1 MASLKYEISLLDRNT
16 RFALWQIKMQAVLA
30 QMDLEDALLGI
41 DKMPST
47 LTDEEK
53 KRKDR
58 KALTQLHLHLSNE
71 ILQDVMKEKT
81 AAALWK
87 RLEQICMSKTLTS
100 KLHMKQRLYAHRL
113 EEGAS
118 VHEHLTVFK
127 EILSNLEAME
137 VQYDKEDL
145 GLILLCSLPPSYLTF
160 RDTILYSRESLT
172 VDEVY
177 DSLTSYDKMKHLVVK
192 PDSQGEG
199 LIVRGRQDR
208 NTDDDRGRTQE
219 RNHRGKSKGRSKSS
233 NRGKTCN
240 FCKKKGHIKSECYKL
255 QNKIKRE
262 AANQKEKQPE
272 NSGEADVVEDYSDGE
287 LLVASVN
294 DSKVSEEWILD
305 SGCTFHMSPN
315 RDWFTT
321 YETVSEGVVLMGNN
335 ASCKIAGVGTIKVKM
350 FDGIVRTLSD
360 VRYVPE
366 LKINLISLS
375 TLDSKGYR
383 YTAESGVLKISKGSL
398 VVMKGQRK
406 TAKLYVLQGSTVT
419 GDAAVAS
426 SSLSDDDITKLWH
439 MRLGHM
445 SENGM
450 VELSKRGLLDG
461 QGICKLNFCEHCV
474 FGKRK
479 RVRFTRGIHN
489 TKETLEYIHSD
500 LWGPS
505 RVPSRGGANYML
517 TFIDDFSR
525 KVWAFFLKQKSDV
538 FSAFKSWKIMIE
550 KQTGKQIKYLRTDN
564 GLEFCSDEFN
574 RLCKSEGIVRH
585 LTVRHTPQ
593 QNGVAERMNRT
604 IMEKVRCMLSNANLP
619 KSFWAEAAS
628 TACFLINR
636 SPSVAIEKKTPQ
648 EVWSG
653 NPANYSDLKIFGC
666 PAYAHVNNGKLE
678 PRSIKC
684 VFLGYKAGVKGY
696 KLWCPE
702 NRKVVISRDVVFDE
716 TAMLP
721 NLSLK
726 DSSNKENQKQVEH
739 QINTESTPQVSTKIE
754 NRVASSPQYSIAKNR
769 TKREIKPPKK
779 YAEADL
785 VAYALNVAE
794 DIDANQEPSNYSEAI
809 SCEDSEKWMF
819 AMQEEMESL
828 HKNKTW
834 DLVKLPKG
842 KKTVRCKWVF
852 KKKEGTPGVE
862 EPKYKARL
870 VAKGYSQVPGVDFTD
885 VFSPVVK
892 HSSIRA
898 LLGIVAMHD
907 LELEQLDVK
916 TAFLHGELEE
926 DIYMQQPEGFRV
938 SEKEDYVCLL
948 KKSLYG
954 LKQSPRQWY
963 KRFDSFMTSHDFK
976 RSSFDSCV
984 YFKKNNDGSFVYL
997 LLYVDDMLIAA
1008 KDKGEIRKVKAQLSE
1023 EFEMKDLGPAK
1034 KILGMEILRDRKTSK
1049 LYLSQK
1055 GYIEKLLC
1063 RFNMRSAKP
1072 VSTPLAAH
1080 FRLSSA
1086 LSPQSDDEIEYMSHV
1101 PYSSAVG
1108 SLMYAM
1114 VCSRPDLSYAVSA
1127 VSRYMVNLGKEHWKT
1142 VQWILRYLRGTTDVC
1157 LQFGRTEDGVI
1168 GYVDAD
1174 FAGDLDRRRSL
1185 TGYVFTIGGCAISW
1199 KATLQTTVALS
1210 TTEAEYMA
1218 ITEACKEAIWLK
1230 GLFSELN
1237 EDLQISTV
1245 FCDSQ
1250 SAIFLTKDQMFH
1262 ERTKHID
1269 VRYHF
1274 VRDIIARGDIV
1285 VSKIS
1290 THENPADMM
1299 TKSLPIT
1306 KFEHCLDLI
1315 QGPSL
1320 GEDQHDSQLRMVNA
1334 ISSRTHE
1341 IDYEMNMLSA
1351 KVNRKHSDVE
1361 TTSADGKDTNGGKH
1375 RSSEGKLSNKES
1387 RSRVLNR
1394 SVVKSKSDMASK
1406 IRKTP
1411 AGTRTAVQKSK
1422 FDQKEEIRKR
1432 IEELRIQRQKRIA
1445 ERSAAKGLNP
1455 VTSRKNS
1462 IGTKTSTTSLK
1473 NQPLNQETKK
1483 LPKPALRSSTIEHLA
1498 TARKSAELKSNQPKK
1513 SASKENSSSTT
1524 GSQKVKS
1531 STNKVKGSDKKSG
1544 TNKVL
1549 SCDKDPR
1556 EKVSE
1561 EITFESEATQQ
1572 TAIVDDF
1579 KDVQELQSITSIM
1592 KPEECEILQR
1602 KTSSESKNSN
1612 ANMLTE
1618 DNKPLQSD
1626 HLKAKDFDED
1636 VPEMITVDS
1645 IPPSP
1650 DKTVKFST
1658 VNVGTNSE
1666 VNGKDTSG
1674 RVIAEIEISTPPP
1687 NEAIE
1692 MEPSVHSRKKWNN
1705 GENSPK
1711 ASKRFR
1717 KLLFFGKRTRN
1728 STKTDFIAIVNS
1740 C

>member
-1 MASLKYEISLLDRNT
+1 
-16 RFALWQIKMQAVLA
+16 
-30 QMDLEDALLGI
+30 
-41 DKMPST
+41 
-47 LTDEEK
+47 
-53 KRKDR
+53 
-58 KALTQLHLHLSNE
+58 
-71 ILQDVMKEKT
+71 MKEKT

-145 GLILLCSLPPSYLTF
+145 GLILLCSLPPSYSTF

-192 PDSQGEG
+192 PDSQERVSLFVGDKIGILMMIVVGHRKEIIVVNLRVDRSLQIEG
-199 LIVRGRQDR
+199 
-208 NTDDDRGRTQE
+208 
-219 RNHRGKSKGRSKSS
+219 
-233 NRGKTCN
+233 
-240 FCKKKGHIKSECYKL
+240 
-255 QNKIKRE
+255 
-262 AANQKEKQPE
+262 KQPE

-321 YETVSEGVVLMGNN
+321 YETVSECVVLMGNN

-350 FDGIVRTLSD
+350 FDGVVRTLSD

-366 LKINLISLS
+366 LKRNLISLS

-383 YTAESGVLKISKGSL
+383 YTAESG
-398 VVMKGQRK
+398 
-406 TAKLYVLQGSTVT
+406 GSTVT

-461 QGICKLNFCEHCV
+461 QGICKLNSVSTV
-474 FGKRK
+474 FLGSKR
-479 RVRFTRGIHN
+479 
-489 TKETLEYIHSD
+489 E
-500 LWGPS
+500 
-505 RVPSRGGANYML
+505 VPSRGGANYML

-593 QNGVAERMNRT
+593 QNG
-604 IMEKVRCMLSNANLP
+604 
-619 KSFWAEAAS
+619 AEAAS

-702 NRKVVISRDVVFDE
+702 NRKVVISRDVVFDDE

-726 DSSNKENQKQVEH
+726 DSSNKENQKQ
-739 QINTESTPQVSTKIE
+739 
-754 NRVASSPQYSIAKNR
+754 
-769 TKREIKPPKK
+769 K

-926 DIYMQQPEGFRV
+926 DIYMQQPEGFTV
-938 SEKEDYVCLL
+938 SEK
-948 KKSLYG
+948 
-954 LKQSPRQWY
+954 RI
-963 KRFDSFMTSHDFK
+963 M
-976 RSSFDSCV
+976 
-984 YFKKNNDGSFVYL
+984 
-997 LLYVDDMLIAA
+997 
-1008 KDKGEIRKVKAQLSE
+1008 
-1023 EFEMKDLGPAK
+1023 
-1034 KILGMEILRDRKTSK
+1034 
-1049 LYLSQK
+1049 
-1055 GYIEKLLC
+1055 
-1063 RFNMRSAKP
+1063 FNMQSAKKP

-1080 FRLSSA
+1080 FRLSST
-1086 LSPQSDDEIEYMSHV
+1086 LSPQSDYEIEYMSHV

-1127 VSRYMVNLGKEHWKT
+1127 VSRYMANPGKRILESSS
-1142 VQWILRYLRGTTDVC
+1142 VDLRYLRGTTDVC
-1157 LQFGRTEDGVI
+1157 LHLEELKMELLGMLMLILLETLIE
-1168 GYVDAD
+1168 
-1174 FAGDLDRRRSL
+1174 RRSL

-1218 ITEACKEAIWLK
+1218 ITEACKE
-1230 GLFSELN
+1230 LF
-1237 EDLQISTV
+1237 
-1245 FCDSQ
+1245 
-1250 SAIFLTKDQMFH
+1250 
-1262 ERTKHID
+1262 
-1269 VRYHF
+1269 
-1274 VRDIIARGDIV
+1274 G
-1285 VSKIS
+1285 
-1290 THENPADMM
+1290 
-1299 TKSLPIT
+1299 
-1306 KFEHCLDLI
+1306 
-1315 QGPSL
+1315 
-1320 GEDQHDSQLRMVNA
+1320 
-1334 ISSRTHE
+1334 
-1341 IDYEMNMLSA
+1341 
-1351 KVNRKHSDVE
+1351 
-1361 TTSADGKDTNGGKH
+1361 
-1375 RSSEGKLSNKES
+1375 
-1387 RSRVLNR
+1387 
-1394 SVVKSKSDMASK
+1394 
-1406 IRKTP
+1406 
-1411 AGTRTAVQKSK
+1411 
-1422 FDQKEEIRKR
+1422 
-1432 IEELRIQRQKRIA
+1432 
-1445 ERSAAKGLNP
+1445 
-1455 VTSRKNS
+1455 
-1462 IGTKTSTTSLK
+1462 
-1473 NQPLNQETKK
+1473 
-1483 LPKPALRSSTIEHLA
+1483 
-1498 TARKSAELKSNQPKK
+1498 
-1513 SASKENSSSTT
+1513 
-1524 GSQKVKS
+1524 
-1531 STNKVKGSDKKSG
+1531 
-1544 TNKVL
+1544 
-1549 SCDKDPR
+1549 
-1556 EKVSE
+1556 
-1561 EITFESEATQQ
+1561 
-1572 TAIVDDF
+1572 
-1579 KDVQELQSITSIM
+1579 
-1592 KPEECEILQR
+1592 
-1602 KTSSESKNSN
+1602 
-1612 ANMLTE
+1612 
-1618 DNKPLQSD
+1618 
-1626 HLKAKDFDED
+1626 
-1636 VPEMITVDS
+1636 
-1645 IPPSP
+1645 
-1650 DKTVKFST
+1650 
-1658 VNVGTNSE
+1658 
-1666 VNGKDTSG
+1666 
-1674 RVIAEIEISTPPP
+1674 
-1687 NEAIE
+1687 
-1692 MEPSVHSRKKWNN
+1692 
-1705 GENSPK
+1705 
-1711 ASKRFR
+1711 
-1717 KLLFFGKRTRN
+1717 
-1728 STKTDFIAIVNS
+1728 
-1740 C
+1740 

>member
-1 MASLKYEISLLDRNT
+1 MASLKYEISLLDHNT

-58 KALTQLHLHLSNE
+58 KALTQLHLYLSNE
-71 ILQDVMKEKT
+71 ILQEVMKEKT
-81 AAALWK
+81 AAVLWN

-113 EEGAS
+113 EEGAF
-118 VHEHLTVFK
+118 VHKHLTVFK
-127 EILSNLEAME
+127 EIFSNLEAME

-145 GLILLCSLPPSYLTF
+145 GLILLCSLPPSYSTF

-172 VDEVY
+172 VD
-177 DSLTSYDKMKHLVVK
+177 K
-192 PDSQGEG
+192 
-199 LIVRGRQDR
+199 
-208 NTDDDRGRTQE
+208 E
-219 RNHRGKSKGRSKSS
+219 RNPRSKSKSRSKSS
-233 NRGKTCN
+233 NKGKTCN
-240 FCKKKGHIKSECYKL
+240 FCKKKWHIKSECYKL

-262 AANQKEKQPE
+262 AANQREKQPE
-272 NSGEADVVEDYSDGE
+272 NFGEADVVEDYSDGE

-305 SGCTFHMSPN
+305 SGCTFHMSPY

-335 ASCKIAGVGTIKVKM
+335 ASCKIASVGTIK
-350 FDGIVRTLSD
+350 
-360 VRYVPE
+360 
-366 LKINLISLS
+366 
-375 TLDSKGYR
+375 
-383 YTAESGVLKISKGSL
+383 
-398 VVMKGQRK
+398 
-406 TAKLYVLQGSTVT
+406 GSTVT

-426 SSLSDDDITKLWH
+426 SSLLDDDITKLWH

-445 SENGM
+445 SENDM

-474 FGKRK
+474 FGQQKR
-479 RVRFTRGIHN
+479 
-489 TKETLEYIHSD
+489 
-500 LWGPS
+500 
-505 RVPSRGGANYML
+505 
-517 TFIDDFSR
+517 
-525 KVWAFFLKQKSDV
+525 
-538 FSAFKSWKIMIE
+538 
-550 KQTGKQIKYLRTDN
+550 
-564 GLEFCSDEFN
+564 
-574 RLCKSEGIVRH
+574 
-585 LTVRHTPQ
+585 
-593 QNGVAERMNRT
+593 QNGVIERMNRT
-604 IMEKVRCMLSNANLP
+604 IMKKVRCMLSNVNLP

-636 SPSVAIEKKTPQ
+636 SPSVAIEKKTTQ
-648 EVWSG
+648 EVWFD

-666 PAYAHVNNGKLE
+666 PAYAHVDNGKLE

-684 VFLGYKAGVKGY
+684 VFLGYKASVKGY

-726 DSSNKENQKQVEH
+726 DSSNKENKKQVEH
-739 QINTESTPQVSTKIE
+739 QINTESTHQASTKIE

-769 TKREIKPPKK
+769 TRREIKPPKK

-785 VAYALNVAE
+785 VAYVLNVAE

-828 HKNKTW
+828 YKNKTW

-842 KKTVRCKWVF
+842 KKTVHCKWVF

-862 EPKYKARL
+862 EPRYKARL
-870 VAKGYSQVPGVDFTD
+870 VTKGYSQIPGVDFTD

-916 TAFLHGELEE
+916 TVFLHGELEE
-926 DIYMQQPEGFRV
+926 DFYMQQPERFTV
-938 SEKEDYVCLL
+938 LEKEDYACLL

-984 YFKKNNDGSFVYL
+984 YFKKNSDGSFVYL
-997 LLYVDDMLIAA
+997 FLYVDDMLIAA
-1008 KDKGEIRKVKAQLSE
+1008 KDKGEIRKVKAQLSK

-1034 KILGMEILRDRKTSK
+1034 KILGIEILRDRKASK

-1055 GYIEKLLC
+1055 GYIEKVLC
-1063 RFNMRSAKP
+1063 RFNMQSAKP
-1072 VSTPLAAH
+1072 ISTPLATH

-1086 LSPQSDDEIEYMSHV
+1086 LSLQSNDEIEYMSHV

-1108 SLMYAM
+1108 SLIT
-1114 VCSRPDLSYAVSA
+1114 R
-1127 VSRYMVNLGKEHWKT
+1127 
-1142 VQWILRYLRGTTDVC
+1142 
-1157 LQFGRTEDGVI
+1157 DGVI

-1185 TGYVFTIGGCAISW
+1185 TGYVFTIGVCAISW

-1218 ITEACKEAIWLK
+1218 ITEACKEVIWLK

-1250 SAIFLTKDQMFH
+1250 SVIFLTKDQMFH

-1285 VSKIS
+1285 LSKIS
-1290 THENPADMM
+1290 SHENPADMM
-1299 TKSLPIT
+1299 TKSLLIT
-1306 KFEHCLDLI
+1306 KFEHCLDL
-1315 QGPSL
+1315 
-1320 GEDQHDSQLRMVNA
+1320 
-1334 ISSRTHE
+1334 
-1341 IDYEMNMLSA
+1341 
-1351 KVNRKHSDVE
+1351 
-1361 TTSADGKDTNGGKH
+1361 
-1375 RSSEGKLSNKES
+1375 
-1387 RSRVLNR
+1387 
-1394 SVVKSKSDMASK
+1394 
-1406 IRKTP
+1406 
-1411 AGTRTAVQKSK
+1411 
-1422 FDQKEEIRKR
+1422 
-1432 IEELRIQRQKRIA
+1432 
-1445 ERSAAKGLNP
+1445 
-1455 VTSRKNS
+1455 
-1462 IGTKTSTTSLK
+1462 
-1473 NQPLNQETKK
+1473 
-1483 LPKPALRSSTIEHLA
+1483 
-1498 TARKSAELKSNQPKK
+1498 
-1513 SASKENSSSTT
+1513 
-1524 GSQKVKS
+1524 
-1531 STNKVKGSDKKSG
+1531 
-1544 TNKVL
+1544 
-1549 SCDKDPR
+1549 
-1556 EKVSE
+1556 
-1561 EITFESEATQQ
+1561 
-1572 TAIVDDF
+1572 
-1579 KDVQELQSITSIM
+1579 
-1592 KPEECEILQR
+1592 
-1602 KTSSESKNSN
+1602 
-1612 ANMLTE
+1612 
-1618 DNKPLQSD
+1618 
-1626 HLKAKDFDED
+1626 
-1636 VPEMITVDS
+1636 
-1645 IPPSP
+1645 
-1650 DKTVKFST
+1650 
-1658 VNVGTNSE
+1658 VG
-1666 VNGKDTSG
+1666 
-1674 RVIAEIEISTPPP
+1674 
-1687 NEAIE
+1687 
-1692 MEPSVHSRKKWNN
+1692 VH
-1705 GENSPK
+1705 
-1711 ASKRFR
+1711 
-1717 KLLFFGKRTRN
+1717 
-1728 STKTDFIAIVNS
+1728 

>member
-1 MASLKYEISLLDRNT
+1 MASLKYEIPLLDRNT

-30 QMDLEDALLGI
+30 QIDLEDALLGI

-145 GLILLCSLPPSYLTF
+145 GLILLCSLPPSYSTF

-219 RNHRGKSKGRSKSS
+219 RNHRGKSKGRSESS
-233 NRGKTCN
+233 NR
-240 FCKKKGHIKSECYKL
+240 
-255 QNKIKRE
+255 
-262 AANQKEKQPE
+262 
-272 NSGEADVVEDYSDGE
+272 EDYSDGE

-335 ASCKIAGVGTIKVKM
+335 ASCKIAGLGTIKVKM
-350 FDGIVRTLSD
+350 FDGVVRTLSD

-366 LKINLISLS
+366 LKRNLISLS

-383 YTAESGVLKISKGSL
+383 YTAESG
-398 VVMKGQRK
+398 
-406 TAKLYVLQGSTVT
+406 GSTVT

-474 FGKRK
+474 FGKQKRK
-479 RVRFTRGIHN
+479 
-489 TKETLEYIHSD
+489 S
-500 LWGPS
+500 
-505 RVPSRGGANYML
+505 
-517 TFIDDFSR
+517 
-525 KVWAFFLKQKSDV
+525 WAFFLKQKSDV

-564 GLEFCSDEFN
+564 CLEFCSDEFN

-666 PAYAHVNNGKLE
+666 PAYAHVSNGKLE

-785 VAYALNVAE
+785 IAYALNVAE
-794 DIDANQEPSNYSEAI
+794 DIDANQEPSNILRRLAV
-809 SCEDSEKWMF
+809 KT
-819 AMQEEMESL
+819 Q
-828 HKNKTW
+828 KN
-834 DLVKLPKG
+834 G
-842 KKTVRCKWVF
+842 CKKTVRCKWVF

-926 DIYMQQPEGFRV
+926 DIYMQQPEGFTV

-948 KKSLYG
+948 KK
-954 LKQSPRQWY
+954 
-963 KRFDSFMTSHDFK
+963 
-976 RSSFDSCV
+976 
-984 YFKKNNDGSFVYL
+984 
-997 LLYVDDMLIAA
+997 
-1008 KDKGEIRKVKAQLSE
+1008 
-1023 EFEMKDLGPAK
+1023 
-1034 KILGMEILRDRKTSK
+1034 
-1049 LYLSQK
+1049 
-1055 GYIEKLLC
+1055 
-1063 RFNMRSAKP
+1063 FNMRSAKP

-1080 FRLSSA
+1080 FRLSST

-1127 VSRYMVNLGKEHWKT
+1127 VSRYMANPSKEHWKA

-1218 ITEACKEAIWLK
+1218 ITEACKKAIWLK

-1250 SAIFLTKDQMFH
+1250 SAIFLTKDQMFY

-1290 THENPADMM
+1290 THENPADMI

-1306 KFEHCLDLI
+1306 KFEHCLDL
-1315 QGPSL
+1315 
-1320 GEDQHDSQLRMVNA
+1320 
-1334 ISSRTHE
+1334 
-1341 IDYEMNMLSA
+1341 
-1351 KVNRKHSDVE
+1351 
-1361 TTSADGKDTNGGKH
+1361 
-1375 RSSEGKLSNKES
+1375 
-1387 RSRVLNR
+1387 
-1394 SVVKSKSDMASK
+1394 
-1406 IRKTP
+1406 
-1411 AGTRTAVQKSK
+1411 
-1422 FDQKEEIRKR
+1422 
-1432 IEELRIQRQKRIA
+1432 
-1445 ERSAAKGLNP
+1445 
-1455 VTSRKNS
+1455 
-1462 IGTKTSTTSLK
+1462 
-1473 NQPLNQETKK
+1473 
-1483 LPKPALRSSTIEHLA
+1483 
-1498 TARKSAELKSNQPKK
+1498 
-1513 SASKENSSSTT
+1513 
-1524 GSQKVKS
+1524 
-1531 STNKVKGSDKKSG
+1531 
-1544 TNKVL
+1544 
-1549 SCDKDPR
+1549 
-1556 EKVSE
+1556 
-1561 EITFESEATQQ
+1561 
-1572 TAIVDDF
+1572 
-1579 KDVQELQSITSIM
+1579 
-1592 KPEECEILQR
+1592 
-1602 KTSSESKNSN
+1602 
-1612 ANMLTE
+1612 
-1618 DNKPLQSD
+1618 
-1626 HLKAKDFDED
+1626 
-1636 VPEMITVDS
+1636 
-1645 IPPSP
+1645 
-1650 DKTVKFST
+1650 
-1658 VNVGTNSE
+1658 VG
-1666 VNGKDTSG
+1666 
-1674 RVIAEIEISTPPP
+1674 
-1687 NEAIE
+1687 
-1692 MEPSVHSRKKWNN
+1692 VH
-1705 GENSPK
+1705 
-1711 ASKRFR
+1711 
-1717 KLLFFGKRTRN
+1717 
-1728 STKTDFIAIVNS
+1728 

>member
-1 MASLKYEISLLDRNT
+1 MASLKYEIPLLDRNT

-145 GLILLCSLPPSYLTF
+145 GLILLCSLPPSYSTF

-262 AANQKEKQPE
+262 AANQKGKQPE

-335 ASCKIAGVGTIKVKM
+335 ASYK
-350 FDGIVRTLSD
+350 S
-360 VRYVPE
+360 
-366 LKINLISLS
+366 S
-375 TLDSKGYR
+375 
-383 YTAESGVLKISKGSL
+383 
-398 VVMKGQRK
+398 
-406 TAKLYVLQGSTVT
+406 QGSTVT

-474 FGKRK
+474 FGKQK

-666 PAYAHVNNGKLE
+666 PA
-678 PRSIKC
+678 
-684 VFLGYKAGVKGY
+684 
-696 KLWCPE
+696 
-702 NRKVVISRDVVFDE
+702 
-716 TAMLP
+716 
-721 NLSLK
+721 
-726 DSSNKENQKQVEH
+726 
-739 QINTESTPQVSTKIE
+739 
-754 NRVASSPQYSIAKNR
+754 

-794 DIDANQEPSNYSEAI
+794 DIDVNQEPSSYSEAI
-809 SCEDSEKWMF
+809 SCED
-819 AMQEEMESL
+819 Q
-828 HKNKTW
+828 KN
-834 DLVKLPKG
+834 G
-842 KKTVRCKWVF
+842 CKKIVCCKWVF

-898 LLGIVAMHD
+898 LLGIVAMHE

-926 DIYMQQPEGFRV
+926 DIYMQQPEGFTV
-938 SEKEDYVCLL
+938 SEKED
-948 KKSLYG
+948 
-954 LKQSPRQWY
+954 
-963 KRFDSFMTSHDFK
+963 
-976 RSSFDSCV
+976 
-984 YFKKNNDGSFVYL
+984 
-997 LLYVDDMLIAA
+997 
-1008 KDKGEIRKVKAQLSE
+1008 
-1023 EFEMKDLGPAK
+1023 
-1034 KILGMEILRDRKTSK
+1034 
-1049 LYLSQK
+1049 
-1055 GYIEKLLC
+1055 
-1063 RFNMRSAKP
+1063 
-1072 VSTPLAAH
+1072 
-1080 FRLSSA
+1080 
-1086 LSPQSDDEIEYMSHV
+1086 
-1101 PYSSAVG
+1101 
-1108 SLMYAM
+1108 
-1114 VCSRPDLSYAVSA
+1114 
-1127 VSRYMVNLGKEHWKT
+1127 
-1142 VQWILRYLRGTTDVC
+1142 
-1157 LQFGRTEDGVI
+1157 
-1168 GYVDAD
+1168 
-1174 FAGDLDRRRSL
+1174 
-1185 TGYVFTIGGCAISW
+1185 
-1199 KATLQTTVALS
+1199 
-1210 TTEAEYMA
+1210 
-1218 ITEACKEAIWLK
+1218 
-1230 GLFSELN
+1230 
-1237 EDLQISTV
+1237 
-1245 FCDSQ
+1245 
-1250 SAIFLTKDQMFH
+1250 
-1262 ERTKHID
+1262 
-1269 VRYHF
+1269 
-1274 VRDIIARGDIV
+1274 
-1285 VSKIS
+1285 
-1290 THENPADMM
+1290 
-1299 TKSLPIT
+1299 
-1306 KFEHCLDLI
+1306 
-1315 QGPSL
+1315 
-1320 GEDQHDSQLRMVNA
+1320 
-1334 ISSRTHE
+1334 
-1341 IDYEMNMLSA
+1341 
-1351 KVNRKHSDVE
+1351 
-1361 TTSADGKDTNGGKH
+1361 
-1375 RSSEGKLSNKES
+1375 
-1387 RSRVLNR
+1387 
-1394 SVVKSKSDMASK
+1394 
-1406 IRKTP
+1406 
-1411 AGTRTAVQKSK
+1411 
-1422 FDQKEEIRKR
+1422 
-1432 IEELRIQRQKRIA
+1432 
-1445 ERSAAKGLNP
+1445 
-1455 VTSRKNS
+1455 
-1462 IGTKTSTTSLK
+1462 
-1473 NQPLNQETKK
+1473 
-1483 LPKPALRSSTIEHLA
+1483 
-1498 TARKSAELKSNQPKK
+1498 
-1513 SASKENSSSTT
+1513 
-1524 GSQKVKS
+1524 
-1531 STNKVKGSDKKSG
+1531 
-1544 TNKVL
+1544 
-1549 SCDKDPR
+1549 
-1556 EKVSE
+1556 
-1561 EITFESEATQQ
+1561 
-1572 TAIVDDF
+1572 
-1579 KDVQELQSITSIM
+1579 
-1592 KPEECEILQR
+1592 
-1602 KTSSESKNSN
+1602 
-1612 ANMLTE
+1612 
-1618 DNKPLQSD
+1618 
-1626 HLKAKDFDED
+1626 
-1636 VPEMITVDS
+1636 
-1645 IPPSP
+1645 
-1650 DKTVKFST
+1650 
-1658 VNVGTNSE
+1658 
-1666 VNGKDTSG
+1666 
-1674 RVIAEIEISTPPP
+1674 
-1687 NEAIE
+1687 
-1692 MEPSVHSRKKWNN
+1692 
-1705 GENSPK
+1705 
-1711 ASKRFR
+1711 
-1717 KLLFFGKRTRN
+1717 
-1728 STKTDFIAIVNS
+1728 
-1740 C
+1740 